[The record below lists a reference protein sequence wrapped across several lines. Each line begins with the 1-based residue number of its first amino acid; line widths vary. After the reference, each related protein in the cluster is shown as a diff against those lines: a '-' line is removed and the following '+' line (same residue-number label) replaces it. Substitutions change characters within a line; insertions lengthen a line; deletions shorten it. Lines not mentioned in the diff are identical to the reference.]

1 MVNLD
6 RVGPLRRRRPGLLAY
21 GTDDAQLVVCNNA
34 VVSSFK
40 AFIDVVVV
48 VVNALQALATGRI
61 QRRDSDRRA
70 ATPWAAVTK

>member
-21 GTDDAQLVVCNNA
+21 GTDDAQLVVCNA

-61 QRRDSDRRA
+61 QLRDSDRRA